1 VKLSFSHAGQHHA
14 VEVQQNGREYKASKD
29 GKSVVASI
37 LDTAPGEI
45 HLRIDGADWR
55 VLWARH
61 GRKIWL
67 HFDGRSY
74 YVEKQAGSA
83 VAGGAATSGERTLRA
98 PMPGQVRQVLVENGQ
113 AVKAGETLVL
123 LEAMKMEIRI
133 LSPGDG
139 KVARVAVK
147 QGQSVEKE
155 QVLVQ
160 LEAEHDR

>member
-1 VKLSFSHAGQHHA
+1 MKLSFSNAGQQHA
-14 VEVQQNGREYKASKD
+14 IEIQQSGREYKASKD
-29 GKSVVASI
+29 GESIVASI

-45 HLRIDGADWR
+45 NLQINGNDRR
-55 VLWARH
+55 VLWARQ

-74 YVEKQAGSA
+74 YVEKRAGSA
-83 VAGGAATSGERTLRA
+83 VARGAAVSGERTLRA
-98 PMPGQVRQVLVENGQ
+98 PMPGQVRQVLVQEGQ

-133 LSPGDG
+133 QSPGDG

-155 QVLVQ
+155 QVLVE
-160 LEAEHDR
+160 LEA

>member
-14 VEVQQNGREYKASKD
+14 IEIQQNGREYKASKD
-29 GKSVVASI
+29 GESVVAGIS
-37 LDTAPGEI
+37 DTAPGEI
-45 HLRIDGADWR
+45 HLHVNRNDRR
-55 VLWARH
+55 VLWARQ

-83 VAGGAATSGERTLRA
+83 VAGGAAASGERTLRA
-98 PMPGQVRQVLVENGQ
+98 PMPGQVRQVLVKDGQ
-113 AVKAGETLVL
+113 EVKSGETLVL

-133 LSPGDG
+133 QAPGDG

-155 QVLVQ
+155 QVLVE
-160 LEAEHDR
+160 LDT